1 MINRKEKDNGFV
13 EGLIHMLGIEP
24 REWDGIG

>member
-13 EGLIHMLGIEP
+13 EGLIYMLGIEF